1 MENKNVEEKDFS
13 EETTEIAVAN
23 NNAMSVGLDWTNT
36 EQMKVQYKLATA
48 LAKGNAIPDRF
59 KNSPGDIL
67 IGVDIAARSNQ
78 PLAMILNNMYSV
90 YGTIGFSGQ
99 YAISAVNN
107 CGKFSPLKFEF
118 TDNGGGG
125 CIAYATRYS
134 DNEICKSEEITIDL
148 AKKEGWYDKR
158 GSKWQVYPRQMMM
171 YRAASFFVRAYCPEV
186 MYGYQTVEELQ
197 DVNGYKDVDNDVVT
211 VSIDSEVK

>member
-1 MENKNVEEKDFS
+1 MENKIVEEKDFS

-99 YAISAVNN
+99 YCISAINN
-107 CGKFSPLKFEF
+107 CGKFSQLDFRF
-118 TDNGGGG
+118 TNNGGGG
-125 CIAYATRYS
+125 CIAYATRLS
-134 DNEICKSEEITIDL
+134 DGKLCESEEITIDM
-148 AKKEGWYDKR
+148 AKAEGWYGKK
-158 GSKWQVYPRQMMM
+158 GSKWQVYPKQMMR
-171 YRAASFFVRAYCPEV
+171 YRSASFFVRAYCPEV

-197 DVNGYKDVDNDVVT
+197 DVNGYKDIDNDVVT